1 MVRTHLLEIRQSSK
15 VLIFRAQAKGRRKE
29 LFWEQ
34 PYHESISWPSNIVV
48 ALMYGKD
55 NFDLNYMGYSGFS
68 GVAYEGREFA
78 PKCKYREIA

>member
-1 MVRTHLLEIRQSSK
+1 VVCTHLLKIRQSSK
-15 VLIFRAQAKGRRKE
+15 VLIFRVQGKGRRKE

-34 PYHESISWPSNIVV
+34 LYHDLISWPSNIVV

-55 NFDLNYMGYSGFS
+55 DFDLNYMGCSRSS